1 LLTGDILRIQIA
13 IIAACAGTFV
23 FAHTD
28 PAQAGYP
35 TGQEFIGSG
44 SRDMGPGKAPGEEC
58 FSRMNDNEKAVV
70 VADINNYQQQMM
82 IRNIKKGNVK
92 TTRKR

>member
-28 PAQAGYP
+28 LAQAGYP
-35 TGQEFIGSG
+35 AGQEFIGSG
-44 SRDMGPGKAPGEEC
+44 SWDTGPGKAPGKEC
-58 FSRMNDNEKAVV
+58 FSRMNNSEKAVV

>member
-28 PAQAGYP
+28 LAQAGYP
-35 TGQEFIGSG
+35 AGQEFIGSG
-44 SRDMGPGKAPGEEC
+44 SSDTGPGKEC
-58 FSRMNDNEKAVV
+58 LSRMKDNEKAVV
-70 VADINNYQQQMM
+70 VADINNYQQQML
-82 IRNIKKGNVK
+82 IRNIKKGNVQGNVK